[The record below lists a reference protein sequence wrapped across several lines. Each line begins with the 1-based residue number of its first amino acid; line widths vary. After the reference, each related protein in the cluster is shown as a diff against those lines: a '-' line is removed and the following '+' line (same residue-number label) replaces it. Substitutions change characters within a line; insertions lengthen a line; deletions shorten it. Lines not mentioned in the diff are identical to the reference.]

1 MSSERQFWRLAWQ
14 MWMQAKQMLTG
25 ALAPLDLQPREFW
38 LLTVMQEAPRP
49 QRELAAM
56 CGLDPSTLVPI
67 LDGMERR
74 GWIERRRH
82 PRDRRAHLVAL
93 TAAGRALLRRAR
105 PIALRVQA
113 DQMRPLREKE
123 RTRLVAL
130 LRKLVN
136 G

>member
-1 MSSERQFWRLAWQ
+1 MTTERQFWRLAWQ
-14 MWMQAKQMLTG
+14 MWMQAKQMLTI

-38 LLTVMQEAPRP
+38 LMTVMQEEPRP

-82 PRDRRAHLVAL
+82 PHDRRAHLVAL
-93 TAAGRALLRRAR
+93 TPAGGALLRRAR
-105 PIALRVQA
+105 PIAVRVQA
-113 DQMRPLREKE
+113 EQMRPLRENE
-123 RTRLVAL
+123 RTRLVTL
-130 LRKLVN
+130 LRKLLN

>member
-1 MSSERQFWRLAWQ
+1 MTPDNEFWRLTWQ
-14 MWMQAKQMLTG
+14 MWMQARQVLAG
-25 ALAPLDLQPREFW
+25 ALAPLDLDPREFW
-38 LLTVMQEAPRP
+38 LMTVMREAPRP
-49 QRELAAM
+49 QRDLAAL

-93 TAAGRALLRRAR
+93 TRAGSALLRRAR

-113 DQMRPLREKE
+113 EQMHPLTANE
-123 RTRLVAL
+123 RARIVAL
-130 LRKLVN
+130 LRKLVH

>member
-1 MSSERQFWRLAWQ
+1 VTTERQFWRLAWQ

-38 LLTVMQEAPRP
+38 LMTVMQEEPRP

-82 PRDRRAHLVAL
+82 PHDRRAHLVAL
-93 TAAGRALLRRAR
+93 TPAGGALLRRAR
-105 PIALRVQA
+105 PIAVRVQA
-113 DQMRPLREKE
+113 EQMRPLRENE
-123 RTRLVAL
+123 RTRLVTL
-130 LRKLVN
+130 LRKLLN